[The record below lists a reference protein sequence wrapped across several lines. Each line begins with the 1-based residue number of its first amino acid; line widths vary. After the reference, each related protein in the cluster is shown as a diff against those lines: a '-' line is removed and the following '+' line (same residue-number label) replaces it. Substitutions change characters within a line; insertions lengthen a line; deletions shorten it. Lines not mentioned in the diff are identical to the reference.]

1 MALSVLGKELARKTW
16 HVLIL
21 IYLACF
27 LYLGQATFVRWM
39 ALWSVVVV
47 AVETVRL
54 NVPAAQRL
62 LLGVFGPIVRER
74 EINRYSGIVYTTF
87 GVLGAAAFWGR
98 EPRVVA
104 AAVLC
109 LALADAAAALVG
121 IAFGRLRFQIRGQTR
136 SVEGSAAGFV
146 VAWLCGAGAGLPF
159 WARLAGAVV
168 VTAIDVV
175 PIPPDD
181 NLWIPLASAAA
192 FGAATGVWPAL
203 PL

>member
-1 MALSVLGKELARKTW
+1 MALSVLGKELARKAW

-21 IYLACF
+21 LYLALF
-27 LYLGQATFVRWM
+27 LHLGQAAFVRWM
-39 ALWSVVVV
+39 IPWTLFVI

-54 NVPAAQRL
+54 KVPAAQKL
-62 LLGVFGPIVRER
+62 ILSVFGLIVRER
-74 EINRYSGIVYTTF
+74 EIDRYSGIVYTTL
-87 GVLGAAAFWGR
+87 GILGAAAFWGR
-98 EPRVVA
+98 EPRVTA

-121 IAFGRLRFQIRGQTR
+121 IAFGRLKFQIRGQTR
-136 SVEGSAAGFV
+136 SVEGSLAGFL
-146 VAWLCGAGAGLPF
+146 VAWLCAAGAGLPF
-159 WARLAGAVV
+159 WARLAGAAA

-175 PIPPDD
+175 PVPPDD

-192 FGAATGVWPAL
+192 FGAACGVWPSL